1 MKGGFN
7 MKKLLT
13 LAILTTFAI
22 PVSVSAV
29 GMPAA
34 HGADGRTFGG
44 LVSDLAQ
51 ENTMALVEH
60 VSGRTLE
67 QENKGMPAAHGVDG
81 RDFGGAVSGLA
92 RTNPSG
98 LASHVSGR

>member
-1 MKGGFN
+1 

-34 HGADGRTFGG
+34 HGVDGRTFGG

-51 ENTMALVEH
+51 EDTMALVEH

-67 QENKGMPAAHGVDG
+67 QENKGMPAVHGVDG
-81 RDFGGAVSGLA
+81 RTFGGAVSNLA
-92 RTNPSG
+92 RNNPKG
-98 LASHVSGR
+98 LVEHVRGR